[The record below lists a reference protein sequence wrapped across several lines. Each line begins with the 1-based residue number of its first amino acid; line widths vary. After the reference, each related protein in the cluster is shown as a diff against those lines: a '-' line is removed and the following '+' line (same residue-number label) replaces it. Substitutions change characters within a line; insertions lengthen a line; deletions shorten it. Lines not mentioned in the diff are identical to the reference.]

1 MLQRRKFSSNRF
13 LREITLIS
21 LNLLTILLVQ
31 FSLNHIVT
39 NYHGIGFIPGL
50 RIFGDRLFIDSSWNG
65 FDAIEA
71 QLGNLGIEILI
82 VGILSRQISNFL
94 SSNFSRNQNSRRPR
108 YLGIF
113 ITLFL
118 LFALNHILANN
129 V

>member
-1 MLQRRKFSSNRF
+1 M
-13 LREITLIS
+13 
-21 LNLLTILLVQ
+21 NLLTILLVQ

-50 RIFGDRLFIDSSWNG
+50 RIFGDRLFADSNWSG
-65 FDAIEA
+65 FNAVEA

-94 SSNFSRNQNSRRPR
+94 SSNFSRNPNSRRPR

-118 LFALNHILANN
+118 LFALNHILANHF
-129 V
+129 